1 MSEFNENI
9 DDFEEEEQE
18 NYITLTD
25 ENGEDISFEIIGE
38 VEYSE
43 RLFAVL
49 IPFEDEY
56 DGIVMLE
63 ILPTDD
69 SEFDEFVAVEHENHL
84 VEVLE
89 KFKKE
94 YKGEYEFE

>member
-9 DDFEEEEQE
+9 EEFEEEQE

-25 ENGEDISFEIIGE
+25 ENGEDVSFEIIGE
-38 VEYSE
+38 VEYRE

-49 IPFEDEY
+49 IPFDEED
-56 DGIVMLE
+56 DGVVILE
-63 ILPTDD
+63 ILPTADP
-69 SEFDEFVAVEHENHL
+69 EFDEFVGIDDEKLLNDVF
-84 VEVLE
+84 E

-94 YKGEYEFE
+94 YKGNYEFE

>member
-9 DDFEEEEQE
+9 DELEEEQE

-25 ENGEDISFEIIGE
+25 ENGEDVSFEIIGE
-38 VEYSE
+38 VEYNE

-49 IPFEDEY
+49 IPFDEED
-56 DGIVMLE
+56 DGVVILE

-69 SEFDEFVAVEHENHL
+69 PEFDEFVSIDDDKLLNDVF
-84 VEVLE
+84 E